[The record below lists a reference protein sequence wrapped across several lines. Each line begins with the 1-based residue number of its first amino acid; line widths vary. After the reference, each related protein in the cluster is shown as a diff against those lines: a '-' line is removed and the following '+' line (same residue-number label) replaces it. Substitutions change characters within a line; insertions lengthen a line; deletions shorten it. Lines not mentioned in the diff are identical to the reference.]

1 MVHDRMDDKE
11 ADRQRDWDH
20 EAKTLDVDLGN
31 MYLLWICSDQKYH
44 GISVRISL
52 ITQNLT
58 KYLSGIRS
66 AIFFIT

>member
-31 MYLLWICSDQKYH
+31 MYLLWICSDQEYH
-44 GISVRISL
+44 GISVRI
-52 ITQNLT
+52 
-58 KYLSGIRS
+58 
-66 AIFFIT
+66 